1 MDAQDAVRSLQLEA
15 ARLRDENRALKD
27 DLAVLRGA
35 VRGLDGL
42 HDVIQRIHPGVDILQ
57 LMDDLLASAL
67 AVVGASDG
75 SLLLLDEE
83 TNELVFAVVR
93 GQARERLR
101 GYRLPPGRGIAGWVA
116 ANRQAQVVHDV
127 RADPRFFPDVDET
140 FGFETHTLACVP
152 LLDGNRVLGV
162 IEALNKATARGF
174 LPQDH
179 DLLLVVALLASVA
192 LRRAEATADD
202 HGAA

>member
-1 MDAQDAVRSLQLEA
+1 MESQDALRNLQLEVS
-15 ARLRDENRALKD
+15 RLRDENRALKEE
-27 DLAVLRGA
+27 LTSLRGA

-42 HDVIQRIHPGVDILQ
+42 HDVIQRIRPGVDILQ
-57 LMDDLLASAL
+57 LLDDLLASAL

-93 GQARERLR
+93 GQAAERLR
-101 GYRLPPGRGIAGWVA
+101 GYRLPPGKGIAGWVA
-116 ANRQAQVVHDV
+116 AHRKAEVVHDV
-127 RADPRFFPDVDET
+127 HSDPRFFPDVDET

-152 LLDGNRVLGV
+152 LLEGSRVLGV
-162 IEALNKATARGF
+162 IEALNKSTARGF

-179 DLLLVVALLASVA
+179 DLLLVVAVLASVA
-192 LRRAEATADD
+192 LRRAEATTDER
-202 HGAA
+202 GAA

>member
-1 MDAQDAVRSLQLEA
+1 MDAQDALRSLQLEV

-27 DLAVLRGA
+27 ELAALRGA
-35 VRGLDGL
+35 VRGLDAL
-42 HDVIQRIHPGVDILQ
+42 HEVIQRIRPGVDILQ

-75 SLLLLDEE
+75 SLLLLDED
-83 TNELVFAVVR
+83 TNELVFSVVR
-93 GQARERLR
+93 GQARDRLR

-127 RADPRFFPDVDET
+127 HTDPRFYPDVDET

-152 LLDGNRVLGV
+152 LLDGTRVLGV
-162 IEALNKATARGF
+162 IEALNKASPRGF

-179 DLLLVVALLASVA
+179 DLLLVVALLAAVA
-192 LRRAEATADD
+192 LRRAEATTED
-202 HGAA
+202 HGPA

>member
-1 MDAQDAVRSLQLEA
+1 MESQDALRNLQLEVS
-15 ARLRDENRALKD
+15 RLRDENRALKD
-27 DLAVLRGA
+27 ELTQLRGA

-42 HDVIQRIHPGVDILQ
+42 HDVIQRIRPGVDLLQIL
-57 LMDDLLASAL
+57 DDLLASAL
-67 AVVGASDG
+67 TVVGASDG

-93 GQARERLR
+93 GEAAERLR

-116 ANRQAQVVHDV
+116 ANRKAQVVHDV
-127 RADPRFFPDVDET
+127 HSDPRFYPDVDEA

-152 LLDGNRVLGV
+152 LLEGNRVLGV
-162 IEALNKATARGF
+162 IEALNKSTARGF

-179 DLLLVVALLASVA
+179 DLLLVVAVLASVA
-192 LRRAEATADD
+192 IRRAEATTEERASS
-202 HGAA
+202 

>member
-1 MDAQDAVRSLQLEA
+1 MDAQDALRSLQLEV

-192 LRRAEATADD
+192 LRHAEATADD

>member
-27 DLAVLRGA
+27 DLAALRGA

-101 GYRLPPGRGIAGWVA
+101 GYRLPPGRGIDGWVA

-152 LLDGNRVLGV
+152 LLDGDRVLGV

-202 HGAA
+202 HSAA

>member
-1 MDAQDAVRSLQLEA
+1 MQREV

-27 DLAVLRGA
+27 DLAALRGA
-35 VRGLDGL
+35 VRGLDAL
-42 HDVIQRIHPGVDILQ
+42 HDVIQRIRPGVDILQ

-75 SLLLLDEE
+75 SLLLLDED
-83 TNELVFAVVR
+83 TNELVFSVVR

-127 RADPRFFPDVDET
+127 HTDPRFYPDVDET

-152 LLDGNRVLGV
+152 LLDGTRVLGV
-162 IEALNKATARGF
+162 IEALNKSSPRGF

-179 DLLLVVALLASVA
+179 DLLLVVALLAAVA
-192 LRRAEATADD
+192 LRRAEATTEDPGPA
-202 HGAA
+202 

>member
-1 MDAQDAVRSLQLEA
+1 MESQDALRNLQLEV
-15 ARLRDENRALKD
+15 ARLRDENRSLREE
-27 DLAVLRGA
+27 LSTLRGA

-42 HDVIQRIHPGVDILQ
+42 HDVIQRIQPGVDILQ
-57 LMDDLLASAL
+57 VLDDLLASAL

-75 SLLLLDEE
+75 SLLLLDDE

-93 GQARERLR
+93 GQAAERLR

-116 ANRQAQVVHDV
+116 TNRKPQVVHDV
-127 RADPRFFPDVDET
+127 HRDPRFYPDVDEA

-152 LLDGNRVLGV
+152 LVEGDRVLGV
-162 IEALNKATARGF
+162 IEALNKSTARGF

-179 DLLLVVALLASVA
+179 DLLLVVAVLAAVA
-192 LRRAEATADD
+192 LRRAEATSEEPMSA
-202 HGAA
+202 

>member
-1 MDAQDAVRSLQLEA
+1 MDAQDALRSLQLEV

-27 DLAVLRGA
+27 DLTALRGA
-35 VRGLDGL
+35 VRGLDAL
-42 HDVIQRIHPGVDILQ
+42 HDVIQRIRPGVDILQ

-67 AVVGASDG
+67 DVVGASDG
-75 SLLLLDEE
+75 SLLLLDED
-83 TNELVFAVVR
+83 TNELVFSVVR
-93 GQARERLR
+93 GQARDRLR

-127 RADPRFFPDVDET
+127 HSDPRFYPGVDET

-152 LLDGNRVLGV
+152 LMDGNRVLGV

-179 DLLLVVALLASVA
+179 DLLLVVALLAAVA
-192 LRRAEATADD
+192 LRRAEATAEE
-202 HGAA
+202 HGPA

>member
-1 MDAQDAVRSLQLEA
+1 MTAQDAVRSLQLEA
-15 ARLRDENRALKD
+15 SRLRDENRALKD
-27 DLAVLRGA
+27 ELASLRGA
-35 VRGLDGL
+35 VRGLDAL
-42 HDVIQRIHPGVDILQ
+42 HDVIQRIRPGVDILP

-93 GQARERLR
+93 GQAHERLR

-116 ANRQAQVVHDV
+116 ANRQAQVVQDA

-162 IEALNKATARGF
+162 IEALNKVTARGF

-179 DLLLVVALLASVA
+179 DLLLIVALLASVA
-192 LRRAEATADD
+192 LRRAEATADEQS
-202 HGAA
+202 AA

>member
-27 DLAVLRGA
+27 DLAALRGA
-35 VRGLDGL
+35 VRGLDAL

-152 LLDGNRVLGV
+152 LLDGDRVLGV

-202 HGAA
+202 HSAA

>member
-1 MDAQDAVRSLQLEA
+1 MTSQDAVRSLQLEA
-15 ARLRDENRALKD
+15 ARLRDENHALKD
-27 DLAVLRGA
+27 ELASLRGA

-42 HDVIQRIHPGVDILQ
+42 HDVIQRIRPGVDILP

-67 AVVGASDG
+67 DVVGASDG

-83 TNELVFAVVR
+83 TNELVFSVVR
-93 GQARERLR
+93 GQAHERLR

-116 ANRQAQVVHDV
+116 ANRQAQVVQDV
-127 RADPRFFPDVDET
+127 HTDPRFFPDVDET

-162 IEALNKATARGF
+162 IEALNKVTARGF

-202 HGAA
+202 HSPA

>member
-1 MDAQDAVRSLQLEA
+1 MTAQDAVRSLQLEA

-27 DLAVLRGA
+27 ELSSLRGA
-35 VRGLDGL
+35 VRGLDAL
-42 HDVIQRIHPGVDILQ
+42 HDVIQRIRPGVDILP

-67 AVVGASDG
+67 DVVGASDG

-93 GQARERLR
+93 GRAHERLR

-116 ANRQAQVVHDV
+116 ANRQAQVVQDAH
-127 RADPRFFPDVDET
+127 ADPRFFPDVDET

-162 IEALNKATARGF
+162 IEALNKVTARGF

-192 LRRAEATADD
+192 LRRAEATADEPS
-202 HGAA
+202 AV

>member
-1 MDAQDAVRSLQLEA
+1 MDAQDALRRLQLEV

-27 DLAVLRGA
+27 DLASLRGA
-35 VRGLDGL
+35 VRGLDAL
-42 HDVIQRIHPGVDILQ
+42 HDVIQRIRPGVDILQ

-75 SLLLLDEE
+75 SLLLLDED
-83 TNELVFAVVR
+83 TNELVFSVVR
-93 GQARERLR
+93 GQARDRLR

-127 RADPRFFPDVDET
+127 HTDPRFYPDVDET

-152 LLDGNRVLGV
+152 LLDGSRVLGV
-162 IEALNKATARGF
+162 IEALNKPTARGF

-179 DLLLVVALLASVA
+179 DLLLVVAMLAAVA
-192 LRRAEATADD
+192 LRRAEATED
-202 HGAA
+202 HGPA

>member
-1 MDAQDAVRSLQLEA
+1 MDAQDALRSMQLEV

-27 DLAVLRGA
+27 DLAALRGA
-35 VRGLDGL
+35 VRGLDAL
-42 HDVIQRIHPGVDILQ
+42 HDVIQRIRPGVDILQ

-75 SLLLLDEE
+75 SLLLLDED
-83 TNELVFAVVR
+83 TNELVFSVVR

-127 RADPRFFPDVDET
+127 HTDPRFYPDVDET

-152 LLDGNRVLGV
+152 LLDGTRVLGV
-162 IEALNKATARGF
+162 IEALNKSSPRGF

-179 DLLLVVALLASVA
+179 DLLLVVALLAAVA
-192 LRRAEATADD
+192 LRRAEATTEDPGPA
-202 HGAA
+202 